1 MKTFFAQA
9 AADAP
14 PASPTGAR
22 GKHDFTPARRRPL
35 RGNTMKMLTFGSALA
50 IAAAC
55 AATSVYAKPSGH
67 AAGHVAGHVHG
78 AVKSVTVTGDNIT
91 KTIIETNKINIVD
104 LTITGDNDTVTVE
117 EIGKINSVVS
127 SIVGTGDTVTVEQI
141 GKINSIVSSIVGAHV
156 TVVGIQVGVRNS
168 FNSVAYGNSNTSV
181 AIQFG
186 KESNVSH
193 ITQWG
198 DYETAFVVQSGPHN
212 FSSIVQGE
220 RSDPPAAA
228 ADPAAASP
236 TEDRGCRYGRS
247 NLCL

>member
-1 MKTFFAQA
+1 MEPAMKTFFAQT

-35 RGNTMKMLTFGSALA
+35 RGNTMKMFTFGSALA

-55 AATSVYAKPSGH
+55 AATSVYAKPSGNPAGH
-67 AAGHVAGHVHG
+67 AAAGHVAGHVHG

-117 EIGKINSVVS
+117 EIGKINS
-127 SIVGTGDTVTVEQI
+127 
-141 GKINSIVSSIVGAHV
+141 IVSSIVGAQV

-168 FNSVAYGNSNTSV
+168 FSSVAYGNSNTSV

-228 ADPAAASP
+228 DPAAASP